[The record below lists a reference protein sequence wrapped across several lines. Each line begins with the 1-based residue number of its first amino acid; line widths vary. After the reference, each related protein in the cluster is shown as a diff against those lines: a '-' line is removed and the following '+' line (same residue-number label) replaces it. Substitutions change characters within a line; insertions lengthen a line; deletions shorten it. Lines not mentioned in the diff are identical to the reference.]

1 MANAIGTIYA
11 LDQCNCLYI
20 CTGKAIDDIRTQ
32 LVDSY
37 YKALLKMLRYNF
49 IQKCRVQTHYH
60 QFVTLLQMTAP
71 WPTTLRE
78 WQMTGP
84 KAWNPDQSE
93 TCMLPLQPHN
103 LPASFQHVQ
112 MNSTCNSIVH
122 AVSEKNSKT
131 TVVRPHLNIY
141 TFRKDRWPLHKP
153 HFTYNKL
160 ETECKGAFHSVGNF
174 RLVRWIASIHQF
186 NLGL

>member
-93 TCMLPLQPHN
+93 TLCCHCSHIIYLQVSNMCKWTAPITAKSMQWAKKLKNHCCPTTSKY
-103 LPASFQHVQ
+103 LHIQKRQ
-112 MNSTCNSIVH
+112 M
-122 AVSEKNSKT
+122 T
-131 TVVRPHLNIY
+131 T
-141 TFRKDRWPLHKP
+141 
-153 HFTYNKL
+153 
-160 ETECKGAFHSVGNF
+160 G
-174 RLVRWIASIHQF
+174 
-186 NLGL
+186 

>member
-1 MANAIGTIYA
+1 MANAIGTINA
-11 LDQCNCLYI
+11 LDQCNCLYTGI

-93 TCMLPLQPHN
+93 TCTVCCQLPLQPHN

-122 AVSEKNSKT
+122 AVSEKKFKNYCCPTTSKYLHIQKRQMT
-131 TVVRPHLNIY
+131 T
-141 TFRKDRWPLHKP
+141 
-153 HFTYNKL
+153 
-160 ETECKGAFHSVGNF
+160 A
-174 RLVRWIASIHQF
+174 
-186 NLGL
+186 